1 MFIINCF
8 TQHIDVATYG
18 IKKMSKI
25 FKSLITVA
33 GREKIAAAIVNDNKV
48 VFSQM
53 SVGDGGGSATTPSDE
68 QEVLINERF
77 RTQLNSLKLSDTE
90 NIIIAEMII
99 PPEVGGFTIRE
110 AALFDDAGIC
120 MAVANVPETYKPALT
135 EGSGR
140 FTILRIWLAVSS
152 TEAVELV
159 VDPGIVLATVE
170 DVINAGNEIKD
181 YADEQLGEHA
191 GSRNHPDAT
200 LDEKGFTR
208 LSNAIDSSDQTKA
221 ATPMAVKLAIASAIR
236 AAWELDNP
244 VGTVKFYA
252 QNVNPNER
260 YPWTEWI
267 YTGENKTIRVGK
279 ASGSNVGETGGSD
292 TATIERANLPV
303 VQIDVTGE
311 TSEQPEQNLTT
322 TRGGVHHHGG
332 VAGKDDPWEIGGD
345 VQQLF
350 NPKELGVTDDAGE
363 HDHEVTVPA
372 HKHTTSGKTANLG
385 EGKSFSVVEA
395 HTLLMCWSR
404 VA

>member
-1 MFIINCF
+1 
-8 TQHIDVATYG
+8 
-18 IKKMSKI
+18 MSKI
-25 FKSLITVA
+25 FKSLITVS
-33 GREKIAAAIVNDNKV
+33 GQEKIAEAIVNGDKV
-48 VFSQM
+48 IFSQM
-53 SVGDGGGSATTPSDE
+53 SVGDGGGSATTPDDE
-68 QEVLINERF
+68 QTALVNERF
-77 RTQLNSLKLSDTE
+77 RSQLNSLKLSDTE

-110 AALFDDAGIC
+110 AALFDDAGVC
-120 MAVANVPETYKPALT
+120 MAIANVPETYKPALA

-170 DVINAGNEIKD
+170 DVINACNETRD
-181 YADEQLGEHA
+181 YTDEQLSEHA

-200 LDEKGFTR
+200 LDKKGFAI
-208 LSNAIDSSDQTKA
+208 LSNATDSDDQGKA
-221 ATPMAVKLAIASAIR
+221 ATPLAVKRAIAEAIR

-260 YPWTEWI
+260 YPWSEWI
-267 YTGENKTIRVGK
+267 YTGEDKTIRIGK
-279 ASGSNVGETGGSD
+279 ASGANVGTTGGSD
-292 TATIERANLPV
+292 TVTLQRANLPA
-303 VQIDVTGE
+303 VQIDVSGE
-311 TSEQPEQNLTT
+311 TSEQIEQKLTT
-322 TRGGVHHHGG
+322 TKNGKHNHGG

-345 VQQLF
+345 VRQLF

-372 HKHTTSGKTANLG
+372 HKHTTTGKTDNLG
-385 EGKSFSVVEA
+385 EGKSISVVEA

>member
-1 MFIINCF
+1 
-8 TQHIDVATYG
+8 
-18 IKKMSKI
+18 MSKI

-33 GREKIAAAIVNDNKV
+33 GSEKIAAAIVSGEKV
-48 VFSQM
+48 IFSQM
-53 SVGDGGGSATTPSDE
+53 SVGDGGGSATTPSDG
-68 QEVLINERF
+68 QTALVNERF

-110 AALFDDAGIC
+110 AALFDDAGVC
-120 MAVANVPETYKPALT
+120 MAVANVPETYKPALA

-181 YADEQLGEHA
+181 YADEQLDEHA
-191 GSRNHPDAT
+191 KSRNHPDAT

-208 LSNAIDSSDQTKA
+208 LSNAINSKDQDKA
-221 ATPMAVKLAIASAIR
+221 ATPLAVRLAIESAIR
-236 AAWELDNP
+236 SAWELDNP

-260 YPWTEWI
+260 YPWTEWV
-267 YTGENKTIRVGK
+267 YTGEDKSIRVGR
-279 ASGSNVGETGGSD
+279 ADGSNVGATGGND
-292 TATIERANLPV
+292 TATLQKANLPA
-303 VQIDVTGE
+303 VQINVNGE
-311 TSEQPEQNLTT
+311 TSEQPEQTLTT
-322 TRGGVHHHGG
+322 TRGGIHHHGG

-345 VQQLF
+345 VRQLF

-372 HKHTTSGKTANLG
+372 HKHTTSGKTDTLG

-395 HTLLMCWSR
+395 HTLLMCWAR

>member
-1 MFIINCF
+1 
-8 TQHIDVATYG
+8 
-18 IKKMSKI
+18 MSKR
-25 FKSLITVA
+25 FLSVITAA
-33 GREKIAAAIVNDNKV
+33 GRERIAAAIVSGNKV

-53 SVGDGGGSATTPSDE
+53 SVGDGRGSATTPGDE
-68 QEVLINERF
+68 QAALINERF
-77 RTQLNSLKLSDTE
+77 RTQLNSLKLSDNE

-110 AALFDDAGIC
+110 AALFDDAGVC
-120 MAVANVPETYKPALT
+120 MAVANVPETYKPALA

-170 DVINAGNEIKD
+170 DVINAGSEIKD
-181 YADEQLGEHA
+181 YTDRQLSEHA
-191 GSRNHPDAT
+191 ESRNHPDAT
-200 LDEKGFTR
+200 LEKKGFTQ
-208 LSNAIDSSDQTKA
+208 LSNAIDGKDEDKA
-221 ATPMAVKLAIASAIR
+221 ATPLAVKRAVESAIR

-260 YPWTEWI
+260 YPWTTWI
-267 YTGENKTIRVGK
+267 YTGEEKTIRVGK
-279 ASGSNVGETGGSD
+279 ANGENVGKTGGSD
-292 TATIERANLPV
+292 TVTLQRDNLPA
-303 VQIDVTGE
+303 VQIDVKGE
-311 TSEQPEQNLTT
+311 TSEQEEQRLQTED
-322 TRGGVHHHGG
+322 GGAHDHDG
-332 VAGKDDPWEIGGD
+332 VPSRDDPWEIGGD
-345 VQQLF
+345 IRQLF
-350 NPKELGVTDDAGE
+350 NPAHTGKTDQAPNHKHGV
-363 HDHEVTVPA
+363 VIPA
-372 HKHTTSGKTANLG
+372 HKHNTSGKTDNLG

>member
-1 MFIINCF
+1 
-8 TQHIDVATYG
+8 
-18 IKKMSKI
+18 MSKI
-25 FKSLITVA
+25 FKSMITVA
-33 GREKIAAAIVNDNKV
+33 GSKKISDAIVNGDRV
-48 VFSQM
+48 IFAQM
-53 SVGDGGGSATTPSDE
+53 SVGDGGGNATTPDE
-68 QEVLINERF
+68 NQTSLVNERF

-110 AALFDDAGIC
+110 AALFDDAGVC
-120 MAVANVPETYKPALT
+120 MAVANVPETYKPALA

-181 YADEQLGEHA
+181 YTDEQLSEHA

-200 LDEKGFTR
+200 LNEKGFTR
-208 LSNAIDSSDQTKA
+208 LSNAINSNDQDKA
-221 ATPMAVKLAIASAIR
+221 ATPLAVRLAIEAAIT
-236 AAWELDNP
+236 AAWEMDNP

-252 QNVNPNER
+252 QNVDPNER
-260 YPWTEWI
+260 YPGTEWA

-279 ASGSNVGETGGSD
+279 ADGSDVGTTGGSD
-292 TATIERANLPV
+292 TVTLQRANLPA
-303 VQIDVTGE
+303 VQIDVSGE
-311 TSEQPEQNLTT
+311 TSEQPEQQLTT
-322 TRGGVHHHGG
+322 KPAGRHKHGG
-332 VAGKDDPWEIGGD
+332 VPSRDNPWEIGGD
-345 VQQLF
+345 ISQRF
-350 NPKELGVTDDAGE
+350 NPANLGDTDEAP
-363 HDHEVTVPA
+363 DHEHNIDIPPHGHTVT
-372 HKHTTSGKTANLG
+372 GKTDNLG

>member
-1 MFIINCF
+1 
-8 TQHIDVATYG
+8 
-18 IKKMSKI
+18 MSKL
-25 FKSLITVA
+25 FKSIITVA
-33 GREKIAAAIVNDNKV
+33 GREKIAAAIVNGNKV
-48 VFSQM
+48 IFSQM
-53 SVGDGGGSATTPSDE
+53 SVGDGGGSATTPGDE
-68 QEVLINERF
+68 QAELVNERF

-110 AALFDDAGIC
+110 AALFDDSGVC
-120 MAVANVPETYKPALT
+120 MAVANVPETYKPALA

-170 DVINAGNEIKD
+170 DVINAGNETKD
-181 YADEQLGEHA
+181 YTDKQLSEHA
-191 GSRNHPDAT
+191 GSRDHPDAT

-208 LSNAIDSSDQTKA
+208 LSNAITSSDQDKA
-221 ATPMAVKLAIASAIR
+221 ATPLAVRLAVEEAIT

-260 YPWTEWI
+260 YPWTTWV
-267 YTGENKTIRVGK
+267 YTGENKTIRIGK
-279 ASGSNVGETGGSD
+279 ADGSNVGQTGGSD
-292 TATIERANLPV
+292 TVTLQQANLPA
-303 VQIDVTGE
+303 VQIGVTGE
-311 TSEQPEQNLTT
+311 TSELPAHELT
-322 TRGGVHHHGG
+322 TRGAGRHKHQGG
-332 VAGKDDPWEIGGD
+332 MAAPGEAWDGDYIVGSDNDSHRTRNNTSEADDHTHIVD
-345 VQQLF
+345 VQ
-350 NPKELGVTDDAGE
+350 
-363 HDHEVTVPA
+363 A
-372 HKHTTSGKTANLG
+372 HKHNTTGKTDNLG

-395 HTLLMCWSR
+395 HTLLMCWAR

>member
-1 MFIINCF
+1 
-8 TQHIDVATYG
+8 
-18 IKKMSKI
+18 MSKI

-33 GREKIAAAIVNDNKV
+33 GSEKIAAAIVSGEKV
-48 VFSQM
+48 IFSQM
-53 SVGDGGGSATTPSDE
+53 SVGDGGGSATTPSDG
-68 QEVLINERF
+68 QTALVNERF

-110 AALFDDAGIC
+110 AALFDESGAC
-120 MAVANVPETYKPALT
+120 MAVANVPETYKPALA

-181 YADEQLGEHA
+181 YADEQLDEHA
-191 GSRNHPDAT
+191 KSRNHPDAT

-208 LSNAIDSSDQTKA
+208 LSNAINSKDQDKA
-221 ATPMAVKLAIASAIR
+221 ATPLAVKLAIESAIR
-236 AAWELDNP
+236 SAWELDNP

-252 QNVNPNER
+252 QNVNPNKR
-260 YPWTEWI
+260 YPWSEWV

-279 ASGSNVGETGGSD
+279 ADGSDVGATGGSD
-292 TATIERANLPV
+292 TVTLQRTNLPA
-303 VQIDVTGE
+303 VQIDVSGE
-311 TSEQPEQNLTT
+311 TSEQIEQKLTT
-322 TRGGVHHHGG
+322 TKNGKHNHGG

-345 VQQLF
+345 VRQLF

>member
-1 MFIINCF
+1 
-8 TQHIDVATYG
+8 
-18 IKKMSKI
+18 MSKI

-33 GREKIAAAIVNDNKV
+33 GREKIAEAIVNGDKV
-48 VFSQM
+48 IFSQM
-53 SVGDGGGSATTPSDE
+53 SVGDGGGSATTPGDE
-68 QEVLINERF
+68 QTTLVNERF
-77 RTQLNSLKLSDTE
+77 RTQLNSLKLSDTD

-110 AALFDDAGIC
+110 AALFDDAGVC
-120 MAVANVPETYKPALT
+120 MAVANVPETYKPALA

-152 TEAVELV
+152 TDAVELV

-170 DVINAGNEIKD
+170 DVINASNEIKD

-191 GSRNHPDAT
+191 ASRNHPDAT
-200 LDEKGFTR
+200 LNEKGFAQ

-221 ATPMAVKLAIASAIR
+221 ATSLAVKLAVAAAIR
-236 AAWELDNP
+236 DAWELDNP

-252 QNVNPNER
+252 QNINPNER
-260 YPWTEWI
+260 YPWSQWE
-267 YTGENKTIRVGK
+267 YTGEDRTIRIGK
-279 ASGSNVGETGGSD
+279 ASGVNVGSTGGSD
-292 TATIERANLPV
+292 TVTLQQANLPA
-303 VQIDVTGE
+303 VQIDVSGE
-311 TSEQPEQNLTT
+311 TDEIPEKTLTT
-322 TRGGVHHHGG
+322 TKNGKHNHGG

-363 HDHEVTVPA
+363 HDHEVTVPP
-372 HKHTTSGKTANLG
+372 HKHTTTGKTANLG

-395 HTLLMCWSR
+395 HTLLMCWAR

>member
-1 MFIINCF
+1 
-8 TQHIDVATYG
+8 
-18 IKKMSKI
+18 MSKI

-33 GREKIAAAIVNDNKV
+33 GREKIAAAIVNGERV
-48 VFSQM
+48 VFAEM
-53 SVGDGGGSATTPSDE
+53 SVGDGGGSATIPGDAQTSL
-68 QEVLINERF
+68 VNERF
-77 RTQLNSLKLSDTE
+77 RTQLNSLKLSDTD

-110 AALFDDAGIC
+110 AALFDDAGVC
-120 MAVANVPETYKPALT
+120 MAVANVPETYKPAMS

-170 DVINAGNEIKD
+170 DVINAGNETKD
-181 YADEQLGEHA
+181 YTDEQLSNHA
-191 GSRNHPDAT
+191 GSRDHPDAT
-200 LDEKGFTR
+200 LNEKGFTR
-208 LSNAIDSSDQTKA
+208 LSNAINSNAQDKA
-221 ATPMAVKLAIASAIR
+221 ATPLAVRLAVEAAIT

-260 YPWTEWI
+260 YPWTTWI
-267 YTGENKTIRVGK
+267 YTGENRSIRISK
-279 ASGSNVGETGGSD
+279 ANGENVGQTGGSD
-292 TATIERANLPV
+292 NVTLQRANLPV
-303 VQIDVTGE
+303 VQINVSGE
-311 TSEQPEQNLTT
+311 TSELPAHELT
-322 TRGGVHHHGG
+322 TRGAGRHKHQGG
-332 VAGKDDPWEIGGD
+332 MAAPGEAWDGDYIVGSDNDSHRTRNNTSEADDHTHIVD
-345 VQQLF
+345 VQ
-350 NPKELGVTDDAGE
+350 
-363 HDHEVTVPA
+363 A
-372 HKHTTSGKTANLG
+372 HKHNTSGKTDNLG

>member
-1 MFIINCF
+1 
-8 TQHIDVATYG
+8 
-18 IKKMSKI
+18 MSKA
-25 FKSLITVA
+25 FKSIITKA
-33 GREKIAAAIVNDNKV
+33 GREKIAAAIVNGSKV
-48 VFSQM
+48 FFSQM
-53 SVGDGGGSATTPSDE
+53 SVGDGAGNATTPGEE
-68 QEVLINERF
+68 QASLVNERF

-120 MAVANVPETYKPALT
+120 MAVANVPETYKPALA

-152 TEAVELV
+152 SEAVELV

-170 DVINAGNEIKD
+170 DLINTGNEIKD
-181 YADEQLGEHA
+181 YTDEQLSEHA

-200 LDEKGFTR
+200 LLEKGFTR
-208 LSNAIDSSDQTKA
+208 LSNDINSKAQDKA
-221 ATPMAVKLAIASAIR
+221 ATPLALMRAIESAIR
-236 AAWELDNP
+236 SSWELDNP

-252 QNVNPNER
+252 QNIDPNER
-260 YPWTEWI
+260 YPWSRWV

-279 ASGSNVGETGGSD
+279 ADGSDVATTGGSD
-292 TATIERANLPV
+292 TVTIERANLPA
-303 VQIDVTGE
+303 VQIDVNGE
-311 TSEQPEQNLTT
+311 TDELPEKVLTT
-322 TRGGVHHHGG
+322 TKNGKHNHGG

-345 VQQLF
+345 VRQLF

-363 HDHEVTVPA
+363 HEHEVTVPA

>member
-1 MFIINCF
+1 
-8 TQHIDVATYG
+8 
-18 IKKMSKI
+18 MSKI
-25 FKSLITVA
+25 FKSVITVA
-33 GREKIAAAIVNDNKV
+33 GREKIAAAIVNGDKV

-53 SVGDGGGSATTPSDE
+53 SVGDGGGSATIPDDE
-68 QEVLINERF
+68 QSALVNELF

-90 NIIIAEMII
+90 NIIIAEMVI
-99 PPEVGGFTIRE
+99 PPEMGGFTIRE
-110 AALFDDAGIC
+110 AALFDDAGVC
-120 MAVANVPETYKPALT
+120 MAVANVPETYKPALA

-170 DVINAGNEIKD
+170 DVINAGNAIKD
-181 YADEQLGEHA
+181 YTDEQLSEHA

-200 LDEKGFTR
+200 LEEKGFTR
-208 LSNAIDSSDQTKA
+208 LSNATTSSDQDKA
-221 ATPMAVKLAIASAIR
+221 ATPLAVRLAVEAAIT

-260 YPWTEWI
+260 YPWTEWV
-267 YTGENKTIRVGK
+267 YTGEDRTIRIGK
-279 ASGSNVGETGGSD
+279 ASGANVGTTGGSD
-292 TATIERANLPV
+292 TVMLQKANLPA
-303 VQIDVTGE
+303 VQIDVSGE
-311 TSEQPEQNLTT
+311 TSELPEATLTSKPAG
-322 TRGGVHHHGG
+322 RHKHGG
-332 VAGKDDPWEIGGD
+332 VPSRVDPWEIGGD
-345 VQQLF
+345 ISQRF
-350 NPKELGVTDDAGE
+350 NPANLGDTDETAD
-363 HDHEVTVPA
+363 HQHEVVQPA

-385 EGKSFSVVEA
+385 EGQSISVVEA

>member
-1 MFIINCF
+1 
-8 TQHIDVATYG
+8 
-18 IKKMSKI
+18 MSKI
-25 FKSLITVA
+25 FKSVITVA
-33 GREKIAAAIVNDNKV
+33 GREKIAAAIVNGDKV

-53 SVGDGGGSATTPSDE
+53 SVGDGGGSATVPDDE
-68 QEVLINERF
+68 QTALVNELF

-110 AALFDDAGIC
+110 AALFDDAGVC

-170 DVINAGNEIKD
+170 DVINAGNDAKD
-181 YADEQLGEHA
+181 YADEQLSEHA
-191 GSRNHPDAT
+191 NSRNHPDAT
-200 LDEKGFTR
+200 LNEKGFTR
-208 LSNAIDSSDQTKA
+208 LSNATTSSDQDKA
-221 ATPMAVKLAIASAIR
+221 ATPLAVRLAVEAAIT

-260 YPWTEWI
+260 YPWTEWV
-267 YTGENKTIRVGK
+267 YTGEDRTIRIGK
-279 ASGSNVGETGGSD
+279 ASGANVGTTGGSD
-292 TATIERANLPV
+292 NVTLQQANLPA
-303 VQIDVTGE
+303 VQINVNGE
-311 TSEQPEQNLTT
+311 TSELPAHELT
-322 TRGGVHHHGG
+322 TRGAGRHKHQGG
-332 VAGKDDPWEIGGD
+332 MAGPGD
-345 VQQLF
+345 VWDGDYIVGSD
-350 NPKELGVTDDAGE
+350 NDSHRTRNYTSEADD
-363 HDHEVTVPA
+363 HTHVIDVQA
-372 HKHTTSGKTANLG
+372 HKHNTTGKTDNLG

-395 HTLLMCWSR
+395 HTLLMCWAR